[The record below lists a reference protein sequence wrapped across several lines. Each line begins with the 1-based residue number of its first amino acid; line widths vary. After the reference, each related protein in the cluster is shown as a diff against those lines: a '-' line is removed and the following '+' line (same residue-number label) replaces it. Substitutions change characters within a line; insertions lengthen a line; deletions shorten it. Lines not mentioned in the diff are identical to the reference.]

1 LQEDAVKISEQNL
14 QEISSRL
21 RKSRLKLNLTYEAV
35 CSRTSLSIQTVKNA
49 EDGKHDF
56 SISTLMELAKC
67 YGISTDYIL
76 GFKPEHIDDSLMI
89 QISKLTLG
97 ERGLLNELLRVF
109 TGHSRD

>member
-1 LQEDAVKISEQNL
+1 LD
-14 QEISSRL
+14 
-21 RKSRLKLNLTYEAV
+21 LTYEAV

-76 GFKPEHIDDSLMI
+76 GLKPEHVDDNLMV
-89 QISKLTLG
+89 QVSKLELG
-97 ERGLLNELLRVF
+97 ERALLNELLRVF
-109 TGHSRD
+109 TGYPRDK